1 MLKRFLDILTKPPA
15 PAPREDRMNSVP
27 IAVCV
32 VLLEAAM
39 ADNEFTEE
47 EHGYITEVMQRR
59 FALSAD
65 EAQELVSTAAVVRDD
80 SRDLWQFTHAINE
93 NFSPAE
99 KVALLEDVW
108 RIIYSDGTLAGHE
121 DYLAHKL
128 RKLFNLNHKLFINA
142 KLKVLD
148 EIRTAE

>member
-1 MLKRFLDILTKPPA
+1 MLKRFLDILTKPP
-15 PAPREDRMNSVP
+15 PTAPREDRVNSVP
-27 IAVCV
+27 IALCV

-47 EHGYITEVMQRR
+47 ERAHITDVMQRR
-59 FALSAD
+59 FALSVD
-65 EAQELVSTAAVVRDD
+65 EAQELVNAAAAVRDE
-80 SRDLWQFTHAINE
+80 SMDLWQFTHAINE

-99 KVALLEDVW
+99 KVAFLEDVW

-128 RKLFNLNHKLFINA
+128 RKLFNLNHKLFIDA

-148 EIRTAE
+148 EIRGAQ